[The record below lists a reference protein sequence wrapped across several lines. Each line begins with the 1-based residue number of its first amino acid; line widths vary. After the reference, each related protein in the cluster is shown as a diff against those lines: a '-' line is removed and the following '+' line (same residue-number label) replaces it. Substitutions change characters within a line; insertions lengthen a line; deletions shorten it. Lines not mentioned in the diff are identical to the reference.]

1 MESLT
6 ELTELELIALKSI
19 TWADFYE
26 NGRDSV
32 PWDFSVLDACPLKG
46 KTRSGAFGSLVKK
59 ELVFI
64 TEGAKKYYTD
74 KDGVKR
80 LNLFYDPI
88 DKFGTIRITKKGY
101 EVLDELGLIDE
112 DGYFKE

>member
-1 MESLT
+1 MEK
-6 ELTELELIALKSI
+6 LTELELVALKSI

-46 KTRSGAFGSLVKK
+46 KTRSGAFGSLAKK

-64 TEGAKKYYTD
+64 TEGTKKYYTD
-74 KDGVKR
+74 KDGIKR
-80 LNLFYDPI
+80 RTPHYDPS
-88 DKFGTIRITKKGY
+88 DRFGTMRITKKGY
-101 EVLDELGLIDE
+101 ELLDELGLIDE
-112 DGYFKE
+112 YGYFIK